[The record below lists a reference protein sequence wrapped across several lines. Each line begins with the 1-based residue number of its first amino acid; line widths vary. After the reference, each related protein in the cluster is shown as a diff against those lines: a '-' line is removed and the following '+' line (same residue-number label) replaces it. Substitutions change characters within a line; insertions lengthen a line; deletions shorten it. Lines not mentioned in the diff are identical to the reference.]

1 MLLTIFFLLT
11 FNSAFQSFPTFHQG
25 DPVSI
30 YKTISKYQ
38 QSFSVDFLD
47 KTDDLVTLKNS
58 LSLLLSPENDEIYIK
73 PLFSLL
79 KWIKN
84 YFVKIK
90 MLQTKPAYVYESES
104 NVQIKIFETLKNF
117 ITDFSGIRNKRQGA
131 TNIIISIGKDNEYIK
146 MTEVP
151 GCSPELY
158 GRNKIACLKKFL
170 NLVKTPISKYIGTD
184 LLNPLINILNRPISI
199 ATTSNIQEIGQI
211 FNFRLQGPTYREE
224 LLNKLIGIKEHI
236 PTNEYNNLKKNI
248 NEQSVDTFPN
258 TESEDSGVSLLQI
271 LTEVSQNEADIRKLQ
286 NQVSDTDFSE
296 QKQKLSQL
304 ENRLSELTNRL
315 DTVKQADLN
324 LKILS
329 EISENEGDI
338 QVIKE
343 HLSNTG
349 NLNDQ
354 KEKLQQVE
362 ANLLEL
368 TNKIESQLQTVLNTR
383 PNYDAKLSELSL
395 KLNELKLSDK
405 TTDNSVVNLKIE
417 ELEKSIF
424 NILNSNVQKSDEHNS
439 DLLTLKNSIAEIK
452 YSLSKNIQQL
462 NEDKTHLLSIVSPL
476 RNLQSEID
484 SLKIKI
490 ETMNQ
495 GSSITKIN
503 SEQKIPLSNEQDLLD
518 LLNNAIFDCRNIKT
532 LLSNSK
538 SSIFLPSILD
548 DKHIRS
554 LSISAL
560 QPNSFFL
567 QWDYYDDLLYE
578 NLIIPLPI
586 CDENRCYYF
595 SKNGFGN
602 ETGFYDSGR
611 CTYIVENEYY
621 CNFKKEK
628 MSCAEYERDCE
639 IVKSTMIFH
648 DPLVLNDTHTLLF
661 TRNPTI
667 IKNDL
672 FIEKL
677 DLLTNYI
684 VSFNLNTTFFV
695 NNMEYDADGF
705 DQKEQIKLTK
715 LMMMEKHFWTL
726 NMYNIIAGIAIFI
739 LASLII
745 LFTTILAVKK
755 CKKQNENTAI
765 RINRSR
771 IYYSASRQQTSS
783 L

>member
-90 MLQTKPAYVYESES
+90 MLQTKPAYVYEKES
-104 NVQIKIFETLKNF
+104 IVQIKIFETLKSI
-117 ITDFSGIRNKRQGA
+117 ITNFSGIRSRRQGA

-211 FNFRLQGPTYREE
+211 FNFRLQGPNYREE

-315 DTVKQADLN
+315 DTVRQADLN
-324 LKILS
+324 LRILS